1 MNVATRSDCMFE
13 LNNDQMIFSIENLKS
28 MNLSN
33 YSINKLVENNI
44 LKKLNRRNYEN
55 LNYTGDFNEFVYV
68 NAFFS
73 RGVICLISA
82 ASYHE
87 LTTIIPQSV
96 DIAIYKK
103 DNVRILPEWPNVNIY
118 YYSEKRHNVGIKK
131 INVGNDFFYIYD
143 IDKTVADIVYYREKI
158 GIEETKEIIKNYLN
172 NKDKNL
178 NNLVRYAKELGCYE
192 VIKTYMEVL
201 L

>member
-28 MNLSN
+28 MNLS
-33 YSINKLVENNI
+33 YYAINKLVENNI

-96 DIAIYKK
+96 DIAISKK

>member
-28 MNLSN
+28 MNLS
-33 YSINKLVENNI
+33 YYAINKLVENNI

-118 YYSEKRHNVGIKK
+118 YYSEKRHNDGIIK

>member
-28 MNLSN
+28 MNLS
-33 YSINKLVENNI
+33 YYAINKLVENNI

-118 YYSEKRHNVGIKK
+118 YYSEKRHNVGIKQ

-178 NNLVRYAKELGCYE
+178 NNLVRYAKELGGYE

>member
-1 MNVATRSDCMFE
+1 MPILAISK
-13 LNNDQMIFSIENLKS
+13 FSLFKCGGI
-28 MNLSN
+28 LSLILAFP
-33 YSINKLVENNI
+33 SNKYPPQHITNSQVLY
-44 LKKLNRRNYEN
+44 RRNYEN

-118 YYSEKRHNVGIKK
+118 YYSEKRHKVGIKK
-131 INVGNDFFYIYD
+131 INVGNDFFYIYVGAALQD
-143 IDKTVADIVYYREKI
+143 FCLQSFEQC
-158 GIEETKEIIKNYLN
+158 G
-172 NKDKNL
+172 
-178 NNLVRYAKELGCYE
+178 
-192 VIKTYMEVL
+192 
-201 L
+201 

>member
-28 MNLSN
+28 MNLS
-33 YSINKLVENNI
+33 YYAINKLVENNI

-96 DIAIYKK
+96 DIAI
-103 DNVRILPEWPNVNIY
+103 
-118 YYSEKRHNVGIKK
+118 
-131 INVGNDFFYIYD
+131 
-143 IDKTVADIVYYREKI
+143 
-158 GIEETKEIIKNYLN
+158 
-172 NKDKNL
+172 
-178 NNLVRYAKELGCYE
+178 
-192 VIKTYMEVL
+192 
-201 L
+201 

>member
-1 MNVATRSDCMFE
+1 MFE

-28 MNLSN
+28 MNLS
-33 YSINKLVENNI
+33 YYAINKLVENNI

-143 IDKTVADIVYYREKI
+143 KDKTLADIVYYREKI

>member
-28 MNLSN
+28 MNLS
-33 YSINKLVENNI
+33 YYAINKLVENNI

-158 GIEETKEIIKNYLN
+158 GIEETKEIIKNYLTFVIEISA
-172 NKDKNL
+172 KSPL
-178 NNLVRYAKELGCYE
+178 SPRY
-192 VIKTYMEVL
+192 IRKTAPSYSL
-201 L
+201 IA

>member
-28 MNLSN
+28 MNLS
-33 YSINKLVENNI
+33 YYAINKLVENNI
-44 LKKLNRRNYEN
+44 LKKLNRRNYET

-178 NNLVRYAKELGCYE
+178 NNLVRYAKERGCYE

>member
-28 MNLSN
+28 MNLS
-33 YSINKLVENNI
+33 YYAINKLVENNI

-118 YYSEKRHNVGIKK
+118 YYSEKIHNVGIKK

>member
-1 MNVATRSDCMFE
+1 MFK

-28 MNLSN
+28 MNFS
-33 YSINKLVENNI
+33 YYAINKLVENNT

-178 NNLVRYAKELGCYE
+178 NNLVMYAKELGCYE

>member
-28 MNLSN
+28 MNLS
-33 YSINKLVENNI
+33 YYAINKLVENNI

-55 LNYTGDFNEFVYV
+55 LNYTGYFNEFVYV

>member
-1 MNVATRSDCMFE
+1 M
-13 LNNDQMIFSIENLKS
+13 
-28 MNLSN
+28 
-33 YSINKLVENNI
+33 ENNI

-103 DNVRILPEWPNVNIY
+103 GNVRILPEWPNVNIY

-172 NKDKNL
+172 NKDNNAINPIHDMLASNPLVLYFIVNTTNITNNITAIIKVKYNNCSFDISEYTNL
-178 NNLVRYAKELGCYE
+178 LF
-192 VIKTYMEVL
+192 
-201 L
+201 

>member
-28 MNLSN
+28 MNLS
-33 YSINKLVENNI
+33 YYAINKLVENNI

-87 LTTIIPQSV
+87 LTTIIHQSV

>member
-1 MNVATRSDCMFE
+1 MNVATRSDCIFE

-28 MNLSN
+28 MNLS
-33 YSINKLVENNI
+33 YYAINKLVENNI

-158 GIEETKEIIKNYLN
+158 GIEETKKIIKNYLN

>member
-28 MNLSN
+28 MNLS
-33 YSINKLVENNI
+33 YYAINKLVENNI

-96 DIAIYKK
+96 EFAIYKK
-103 DNVRILPEWPNVNIY
+103 YNVRILPEWPNVNIY

>member
-28 MNLSN
+28 MNLS
-33 YSINKLVENNI
+33 YYAINKLVENNI

-73 RGVICLISA
+73 RVVICLISA

>member
-28 MNLSN
+28 MNLS
-33 YSINKLVENNI
+33 YYAINKLVENNI

-118 YYSEKRHNVGIKK
+118 YYSEKRHNVVIKK